1 MDNDFLEFDLGFGA
15 RLYANP
21 TEKFKTVSI
30 RVLLQQELRP
40 VATSLGALVPRVLRR
55 GTSDLP
61 SMRKIS
67 VRLEELYGS
76 RLTSEVTKMGDR
88 QVTMFGLDMPSPE
101 LVGEGEALLEH
112 GVQLLAGV
120 ITSPA
125 LTSGIFDERFVA
137 QEKSTQV
144 KHVQSI
150 VNDRTQYALMRCVE
164 EMFAGEPFGLSALG
178 KVEELRAATPGALYE
193 HYVNLRDRAPV
204 HMFVVGPVDPGAV
217 RRMLEDNLG
226 LPQRQPGPI
235 LSSLAPALG
244 RAPRKVHESLPV
256 EQAKLVMG
264 FRTHTGLASEGVL
277 PMMVFE
283 GMLGG
288 YPHSKLFINVRE
300 KRSLAYFIQSVL
312 DNNKGLMFIIA
323 GTGPEKT
330 REVQEVSEE
339 QIDAIRRGQFSDFEF
354 DATKQALSH
363 RIRSSADSPHA
374 QIGVQ
379 YEYLLAG
386 KTTCVANRLER
397 LESVTRGQVMEAAAR
412 VDLDTVFTLSRGGT
426 GE

>member
-1 MDNDFLEFDLGFGA
+1 MGTDFLEFTLGHGA
-15 RLYANP
+15 HLYANP
-21 TEKFKTVSI
+21 TDKFKTVSI

-55 GTSDLP
+55 GTREFP
-61 SMRKIS
+61 SMRRIS

-101 LVGEGEALLEH
+101 LVGETGALLQH
-112 GVQLLAGV
+112 GVQLLAGL

-125 LTSGIFDERFVA
+125 LSNGVFDERFVE

-144 KHVQSI
+144 KHIQAI
-150 VNDRTQYALMRCVE
+150 INDRTQYAFMRCVE
-164 EMFAGEPFGLSALG
+164 EMFRGEPFGLSALG
-178 KVEELRAATPGALYE
+178 KVEELQAATPGALYE
-193 HYVNLRDRAPV
+193 HYVRLLDQAPV
-204 HMFVVGPVDPGAV
+204 HMFVVGPVDPDAV
-217 RRMLEDNLG
+217 RHMLEDNLG
-226 LPQRQPGPI
+226 LPERRPEPVA
-235 LSSLAPALG
+235 SSLAPRLE
-244 RAPRKVHESLPV
+244 RPTRNVDESLPI

-264 FRTHTGLASEGVL
+264 FRTHTGLASEDAHS
-277 PMMVFE
+277 MMVFE
-283 GMLGG
+283 GLLGG

-300 KRSLAYFIQSVL
+300 KRSLVYFIQSVL
-312 DNNKGLMFIIA
+312 DINKGLMFILA
-323 GTGPEKT
+323 GTGPDKT

-386 KTTCVANRLER
+386 KTTCVADRLER

-412 VDLDTVFTLSRGGT
+412 VELDTVYTLSCGGT
-426 GE
+426 RE